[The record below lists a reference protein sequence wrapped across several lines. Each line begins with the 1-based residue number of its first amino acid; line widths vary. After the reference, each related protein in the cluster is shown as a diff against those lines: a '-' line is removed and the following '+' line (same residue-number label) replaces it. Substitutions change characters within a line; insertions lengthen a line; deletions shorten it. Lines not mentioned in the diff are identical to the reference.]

1 MLLRA
6 GSCMIAVVLR
16 LVDGQGILTTWLLR
30 CEMQLVNY
38 YTARTDMGMTGE
50 WDGVY
55 DVSGQVIPCALRGTL
70 RRFESWRC
78 RPNRGECGETSS
90 LTSHLVVACVGCL
103 GGTVRV
109 HPLYHSCLLWVEV
122 ISSEGAAVAR
132 LSLSN
137 GEACHSFHFPVAWH
151 KCGELKVVI
160 AKPRGQRTGTHMLI
174 ESLPQA
180 SPRAVSAL
188 YLHPSYFIWIYIYLS
203 YLDNTQLT
211 DMQ

>member
-1 MLLRA
+1 M
-6 GSCMIAVVLR
+6 GCQSCFCVVVVLR
-16 LVDGQGILTTWLLR
+16 LVGEQGILTTWLLQ
-30 CEMQLVNY
+30 CKMQLVNY

-50 WDGVY
+50 WNGVY
-55 DVSGQVIPCALRGTL
+55 NVSGQVIPCVLRGTL
-70 RRFESWRC
+70 RRFESRRS

-90 LTSHLVVACVGCL
+90 LTSHLDVACVGCL

-109 HPLYHSCLLWVEV
+109 HPLHYSCLLWVEEV
-122 ISSEGAAVAR
+122 NSEGIAAAR
-132 LSLSN
+132 LFLSN
-137 GEACHSFHFPVAWH
+137 SEACHSFHFPAAWR

-180 SPRAVSAL
+180 SPRTVSDL

-203 YLDNTQLT
+203 YPDNTQLT